1 MNYLWIKNKVTGL
14 VWNVTEEHYTYLIK
28 QSDYEKYTEKKSK
41 KTKAK
46 VEDNET
52 EGVEGNESP

>member
-28 QSDYEKYTEKKSK
+28 QSDYEKYTEKKNKKSK
-41 KTKAK
+41 PK
-46 VEDNET
+46 VEENEAVGKDNE
-52 EGVEGNESP
+52 SA